1 MLSLFLDAQNPKMQ
15 ITAIHREQCEKLVLQ
30 FSTRFNLKDELS
42 LIIEAIG
49 LPRGNWNKCPN
60 GHYYV
65 IADCGGAMETS
76 SCPDCQAVI
85 GGNNHLLI
93 RGNQHASELGGQ
105 NTWDPNGFNAR
116 MVRGEVDMRRY

>member
-1 MLSLFLDAQNPKMQ
+1 M
-15 ITAIHREQCEKLVLQ
+15 
-30 FSTRFNLKDELS
+30 KDELS

-49 LPRGNWNKCPN
+49 LPRGNWNKCQN

-85 GGNNHLLI
+85 GGKNHLLI
-93 RGNQHASELGGQ
+93 GGNQHASELGGQ
-105 NTWDPNGFNAR
+105 NTWDQNGFNAR
-116 MVRGEVDMRRY
+116 MLRGEIDMRRY